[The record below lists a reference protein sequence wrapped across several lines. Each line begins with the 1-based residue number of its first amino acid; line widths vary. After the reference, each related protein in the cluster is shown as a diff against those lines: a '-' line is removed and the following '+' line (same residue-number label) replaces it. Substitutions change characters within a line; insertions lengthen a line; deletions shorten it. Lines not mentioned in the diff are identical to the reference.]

1 MGAAHFLQPGQY
13 LQRTVRKGVTMSVQL
28 ILSASVFLTLAA
40 AACGTA
46 ARADTLSLGSTSISL
61 GSSTIDFFSSAGAGT
76 VDVSATSTGAF
87 AGLGGTRAT
96 LTDVSL
102 GSVPVS
108 GFISIPSMPQASFS
122 LTTLDPGLFSAA
134 GCSATPPAPG
144 QTCSLSA
151 SPYSFVNTPTGS
163 IASFTAKGT
172 VTDTA
177 TGATTPFTATFST
190 EFTTAYQ
197 EVLSTIG
204 TAGIA
209 HASFSASVNVASG
222 ALAGTLNI
230 GQPSLALTSP
240 TIASSPATAIGPTS
254 TGAFAALVG
263 KDVTLPSLPFAAGPV
278 SDVFTVAGL
287 PDVRFTLTNVDSGLL
302 GAADCTSPPA
312 AGEGCTPTGTSLN
325 LLDTGEGFDLW
336 LSAEGT
342 AFDSATLDTTPFD
355 AIFSAELDGMSYQAL
370 LATIGSGGTV
380 DLPYSVEL
388 AAGPFGATS
397 PVPEPTT
404 PALLGAGILASLAF
418 GGFRQPRRR
427 VTRSAETRA

>member
-1 MGAAHFLQPGQY
+1 
-13 LQRTVRKGVTMSVQL
+13 
-28 ILSASVFLTLAA
+28 
-40 AACGTA
+40 
-46 ARADTLSLGSTSISL
+46 
-61 GSSTIDFFSSAGAGT
+61 
-76 VDVSATSTGAF
+76 
-87 AGLGGTRAT
+87 
-96 LTDVSL
+96 
-102 GSVPVS
+102 
-108 GFISIPSMPQASFS
+108 
-122 LTTLDPGLFSAA
+122 
-134 GCSATPPAPG
+134 
-144 QTCSLSA
+144 
-151 SPYSFVNTPTGS
+151 
-163 IASFTAKGT
+163 
-172 VTDTA
+172 
-177 TGATTPFTATFST
+177 ATFST

-230 GQPSLALTSP
+230 GQPSLALTSA
-240 TIASSPATAIGPTS
+240 TIASSPATTIGPTS
-254 TGAFAALVG
+254 TGAFGALVG

-287 PDVRFTLTNVDSGLL
+287 PDVRFTLTNVDSGVL

-312 AGEGCTPTGTSLN
+312 AGEGCTPSGSSLN
-325 LLDTGEGFDLW
+325 LLDTGEGFDLS

-355 AIFSAELDGMSYQAL
+355 AIFSAELDGMSSYQAL
-370 LATIGSGGTV
+370 LAAIGSGGTV

-418 GGFRQPRRR
+418 GRLRQPRRR
-427 VTRSAETRA
+427 VTRSAEPRA

>member
-1 MGAAHFLQPGQY
+1 MGRLISCSR
-13 LQRTVRKGVTMSVQL
+13 LQRTVRKGVTMSIQP

-40 AACGTA
+40 AVCGTA

-87 AGLGGTRAT
+87 AGLGGTKAT
-96 LTDVSL
+96 LSDVTL

-122 LTTLDPGLFSAA
+122 LTTFGPGLFSAA
-134 GCSATPPAPG
+134 GCFLAPPAPG
-144 QTCSLSA
+144 QTCSVPA
-151 SPYSFVNTPTGS
+151 SPYSFVNTLTGS

-209 HASFSASVNVASG
+209 HASFSASVDVASG

-230 GQPSLALTSP
+230 GQPALALTFP

-263 KDVTLPSLPFAAGPV
+263 SDVTLPSLPFAAGPV

-302 GAADCTSPPA
+302 GAAGCTSIPSA
-312 AGEGCTPTGTSLN
+312 AGQGCTPTGTSLN
-325 LLDTGEGFDLW
+325 LLNTGEGFDLW

-370 LATIGSGGTV
+370 LGTIGSGGTV

-388 AAGPFGATS
+388 AAGPFGATT

-418 GGFRQPRRR
+418 GRFRRPRRR